1 MSKTLD
7 EAAGRSRTAVGAVF
21 QVGRPSQALHFLH
34 AHRQLC
40 LAADLDSGNYS
51 SIQRRWP
58 LRLCQMYPS
67 LSSANEET
75 EAGDD

>member
-1 MSKTLD
+1 MRLL
-7 EAAGRSRTAVGAVF
+7 GGQNCQAVGAVF
-21 QVGRPSQALHFLH
+21 QVGRQALHFLH

-40 LAADLDSGNYS
+40 LAADLYSGNYS